1 MMYAVVLVQEVI
13 NTYLPN
19 LSQKKAGRMVFAG
32 EAANEINRYLS
43 HLGVSQ
49 FVSYVY
55 NFWNCK
61 KSLDVAGTP
70 FFCLGALTLAFCGVL
85 VVAVLGSAS
94 GDLPSPVLNVLGM
107 STHA

>member
-1 MMYAVVLVQEVI
+1 LNYSAAYMMYAVVLVQEVI

-49 FVSYVY
+49 FVLYVY

-61 KSLDVAGTP
+61 KVWMW
-70 FFCLGALTLAFCGVL
+70 L
-85 VVAVLGSAS
+85 VPHFSVSA
-94 GDLPSPVLNVLGM
+94 P
-107 STHA
+107 

>member
-1 MMYAVVLVQEVI
+1 MKLTGIYLILAYRSSFRMYITSGIV
-13 NTYLPN
+13 
-19 LSQKKAGRMVFAG
+19 
-32 EAANEINRYLS
+32 
-43 HLGVSQ
+43 
-49 FVSYVY
+49 
-55 NFWNCK
+55 K